1 MVNFR
6 SCSPI
11 FFGKE
16 FVRNWVYRHPDVP
29 IEELWG
35 ILNFYSWH
43 RLSMWSLFQTC
54 LSHFKDKIVNVVR
67 LKTSSDKNF
76 DLSHI
81 LHIVGVSLSTC
92 SSNPFH
98 KLGHSWKIDLSV
110 LYPSVVRSL
119 SIMWGRWCDHPV
131 TLSDKYIEKAV
142 TFGDFFIFSL
152 DYSSF
157 IRNHVASLFL
167 KCWHRRWW
175 ESIIQNRCEIEQGN

>member
-29 IEELWG
+29 IEELSEVSLIFTRDIGWVCEVYFRLVWV
-35 ILNFYSWH
+35 ILRTRSW
-43 RLSMWSLFQTC
+43 M
-54 LSHFKDKIVNVVR
+54 
-67 LKTSSDKNF
+67 SSD
-76 DLSHI
+76 
-81 LHIVGVSLSTC
+81 LSTC

-131 TLSDKYIEKAV
+131 TLSENIYKKRSLSAI
-142 TFGDFFIFSL
+142 FIFSL